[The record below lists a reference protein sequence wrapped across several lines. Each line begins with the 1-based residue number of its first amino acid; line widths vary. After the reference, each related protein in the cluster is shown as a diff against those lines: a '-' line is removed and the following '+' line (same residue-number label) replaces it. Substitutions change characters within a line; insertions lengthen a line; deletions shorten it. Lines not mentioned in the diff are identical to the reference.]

1 MIARLKPLHRPG
13 GPPRPGDWRSLH
25 REEGQTFRQYR
36 AGDPTLPQGERRVLY
51 LQPLAEFTAD
61 QQRIV
66 ALTAEFLG
74 LTFNRPVRMLPE
86 RPMALIPWKGRRTHP
101 VERQTQLLTSYVRD
115 EVLKPRLP
123 RDAAAAMA
131 LTAVDLWPGEGW
143 NFVYGEASLNDRV
156 GVWSLARNGDPSKS
170 PEAFRLCLLRT
181 LKTASHET
189 AHMFSFEHCTR
200 YECNMAGSDSMEEA
214 DRYPLAFCPE
224 CLAKLCWATE
234 TQPTDHLRRMAD
246 FCGRSGL
253 KDEEVYYRAALAVI
267 QKPPKA
273 LSSP

>member
-1 MIARLKPLHRPG
+1 MISALKPLHRRA

-25 REEGQTFRQYR
+25 SEAGQTFRQYL
-36 AGDPTLPQGERRVLY
+36 ACDPILPRGERRVLY
-51 LQPLAEFTAD
+51 LQPLAEFTPE
-61 QQRIV
+61 QRRIV
-66 ALTAEFLG
+66 ALTGEFLG
-74 LTFNRPVRMLPE
+74 ITFNRPVRMLPE

-101 VERQTQLLTSYVRD
+101 VERQTQILTSYVRD

-123 RDAAAAMA
+123 KDAAAMIA

-143 NFVYGEASLNDRV
+143 NFVFGEASLHDRV

-170 PEAFRLCLLRT
+170 PEAFRLCLLRA
-181 LKTASHET
+181 LKTATHET
-189 AHMFSFEHCTR
+189 AHMFSLEHCIR
-200 YECNMAGSDSMEEA
+200 YECNMAGSEHMEEA

-234 TQPTDHLRRMAD
+234 TPPADHLRRLAG
-246 FCGRSGL
+246 FFARTGL
-253 KDEEVYYRAALAVI
+253 LDEEARCRAALAAL

-273 LSSP
+273 FSSP